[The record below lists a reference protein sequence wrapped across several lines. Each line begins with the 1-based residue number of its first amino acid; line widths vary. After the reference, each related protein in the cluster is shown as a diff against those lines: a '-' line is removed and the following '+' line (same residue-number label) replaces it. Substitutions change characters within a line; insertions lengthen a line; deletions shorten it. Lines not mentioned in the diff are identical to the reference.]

1 MHKHCWSHLS
11 MNESIWAKLLAI
23 GKFAPKLLA
32 IVEKMKESIRTPPE
46 LSTIEENSDT
56 SFE

>member
-1 MHKHCWSHLS
+1 